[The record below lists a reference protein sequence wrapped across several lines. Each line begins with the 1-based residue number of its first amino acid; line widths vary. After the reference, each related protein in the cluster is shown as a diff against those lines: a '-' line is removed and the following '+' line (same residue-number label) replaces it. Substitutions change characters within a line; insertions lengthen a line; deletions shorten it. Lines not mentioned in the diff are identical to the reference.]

1 MERRDSGAQGKRENN
16 LISSPNCLQG
26 SKVEYSAIRLQVF
39 TVVFSPLDL
48 LNVKPSAE
56 LDINCTC
63 RSFAH
68 PV

>member
-1 MERRDSGAQGKRENN
+1 MERQDSGTQGKKEDN

-39 TVVFSPLDL
+39 TVVFNPLDL
-48 LNVKPSAE
+48 LNVKPFAE
-56 LDINCTC
+56 LDTNCTC
-63 RSFAH
+63 RSFAN

>member
-1 MERRDSGAQGKRENN
+1 MEFKDKERIIAYPARIAHKEAR
-16 LISSPNCLQG
+16 L
-26 SKVEYSAIRLQVF
+26 EYSAIRLQVF
-39 TVVFSPLDL
+39 TVVFNPLDL

-56 LDINCTC
+56 LDINCTY